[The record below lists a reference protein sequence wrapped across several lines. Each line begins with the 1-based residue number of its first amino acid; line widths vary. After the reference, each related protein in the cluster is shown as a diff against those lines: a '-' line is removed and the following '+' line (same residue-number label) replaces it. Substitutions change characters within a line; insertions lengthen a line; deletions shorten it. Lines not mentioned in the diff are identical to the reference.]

1 MSDARTRLAATF
13 RGPKASRC
21 SASFTFARGRGCR
34 FLHLRPRARVPG
46 GRGCSPEGELP
57 ATGAASEEVTGI
69 VQTRLSQSR
78 SVRRFRGWTVGPEGL
93 TASPAAEAS
102 GSENRG
108 SRIRFRV
115 PPSQQAGWV
124 TLHVRSSSA
133 VDSGSTEVVLS
144 STVSLVRVAPSTEVG
159 GADAPLRW

>member
-1 MSDARTRLAATF
+1 MSNARARLAATV

-21 SASFTFARGRGCR
+21 PASFTFARGRGCR
-34 FLHLRPRARVPG
+34 FLHLRPRATVSG
-46 GRGCSPEGELP
+46 GGGCSPEGELP
-57 ATGAASEEVTGI
+57 ATGAASEEVTGF
-69 VQTRLSQSR
+69 VQNRLSKSR
-78 SVRRFRGWTVGPEGL
+78 RVRRFRGWTVGPEGL
-93 TASPAAEAS
+93 TAPAAEAS
-102 GSENRG
+102 GSKNRG

-144 STVSLVRVAPSTEVG
+144 STVSLVRVALSTEVG